1 MAASVGERGKVLSAF
16 GLRLDLGP
24 GIEVPGL
31 SGSAPVAA
39 GDGGEAGTRVRLDP
53 EELGR
58 RWAPLRAGA
67 RRMRELGDGETTV
80 LSVDRAEPAGYL
92 LEAAGVGRV
101 LVSLDGAEL
110 LCDPEPNRAD
120 WGFIL
125 AAQAL
130 PLAATLR
137 GFEVLHAAGVV
148 LGGEAVL
155 LAGPPGAGKSSLAAA
170 LLRRGGRLL
179 SDDAVALEWQRGPIV
194 AHPGAGTLYLRAAE
208 HDRLDDEE
216 RGELGSSV
224 PGMGRHR
231 YEPEARSA
239 AAPFGALFLLE
250 RAQGGEA
257 IERLEGGDPFALLA
271 STFNL
276 SVRSPERL
284 TRQLDAVEAI
294 AATKRVYRLRVLPG
308 TDATGLARIVEDH
321 LAPAAS

>member
-1 MAASVGERGKVLSAF
+1 MTATVGERGRVLSAF

-31 SGSAPVAA
+31 AGSGPAP
-39 GDGGEAGTRVRLDP
+39 GDAPGAITRVRLDP
-53 EELGR
+53 AELER
-58 RWAPLRAGA
+58 RWAPLSAGA
-67 RRMRELGDGETTV
+67 RRMRELGDAETTV
-80 LSVDRAEPAGYL
+80 LSVDLAEPAGYL
-92 LEAAGVGRV
+92 LDAAGVGRV
-101 LVSLDGAEL
+101 LVSLDGTEL
-110 LCDPEPNRAD
+110 LCDPDPERAD

-148 LGGEAVL
+148 LDGEAVL
-155 LAGPPGAGKSSLAAA
+155 FAGPPGAGKSSLAAA

-179 SDDAVALEWQRGPIV
+179 SDDAVALDWQQRSIV
-194 AHPGAGTLYLRAAE
+194 AHPGAGALYLRAAE
-208 HDRLDDEE
+208 HERLDEEE
-216 RGELGSSV
+216 RGGLGASV
-224 PGMGRHR
+224 AQMGRYR

-250 RAQGGEA
+250 WAQGGAA

-276 SVRSPERL
+276 SVRSAERL
-284 TRQLDAVEAI
+284 TRQLDAVGAL
-294 AATKRVYRLRVLPG
+294 AATERVYRLRVLPD